1 MYDSLEIIQRQNYKS
16 IPTSLGCFYFL
27 NRFLLDLEY
36 CTVAPYSIFF
46 CKLCCDH
53 NASEFVCCTKEY
65 YIYILSRNVS
75 SIKEWDTRRPPT
87 LSWTSLLGSSPGHM
101 QSGRR
106 SQIWSRKLKG
116 LKAIC
121 SYLFLFAWPNTRNRS
136 ATDAAISIQKFWQMF
151 AVFTSTW
158 NWCLRVY
165 MIGEHQISCVHVCL
179 RVFRKIGTRMPDRCC
194 T

>member
-36 CTVAPYSIFF
+36 STVAPYSIFF

-65 YIYILSRNVS
+65 YIYILSRNIS

-121 SYLFLFAWPNTRNRS
+121 SYLFYSHNQILETEVLLTLQFPFRN
-136 ATDAAISIQKFWQMF
+136 F
-151 AVFTSTW
+151 
-158 NWCLRVY
+158 
-165 MIGEHQISCVHVCL
+165 
-179 RVFRKIGTRMPDRCC
+179 DRCLQYSLQLEIDIFEYIFDWC
-194 T
+194 I